1 MSSWINL
8 SALWKILVFG
18 VLAGVGL
25 PAIFATGMYS
35 LSRGPRAARTAGAD
49 SDVLVG
55 GSILG
60 MIGARHL
67 FSRRASRHRLGHL
80 RDLPDRPPGSGA
92 QMPVAD
98 TVSRKRRRMA
108 LPPVLARIITWL
120 RAGYP
125 EGVPEHDYIPLFALL
140 GSQLTESE
148 VSAIADELATSVDP
162 DSAEAIKA
170 AIATVTQTPPK
181 ESDIARVRARLAAGG
196 WPLATPGWSG

>member
-1 MSSWINL
+1 
-8 SALWKILVFG
+8 
-18 VLAGVGL
+18 
-25 PAIFATGMYS
+25 
-35 LSRGPRAARTAGAD
+35 
-49 SDVLVG
+49 
-55 GSILG
+55 
-60 MIGARHL
+60 
-67 FSRRASRHRLGHL
+67 
-80 RDLPDRPPGSGA
+80 
-92 QMPVAD
+92 
-98 TVSRKRRRMA
+98 MA

-125 EGVPEHDYIPLFALL
+125 EGVPEHDYVPLFALL

-181 ESDIARVRARLAAGG
+181 GSDIARVRAHLAAGG